1 MFEKIDELL
10 KKLNEYRPLTE
21 GEIKRLRD
29 EFLVDFTYNS
39 NAIEGNTLT
48 LQETALVLQEGIT
61 IDKKPLKEHL
71 EVIGHKEA
79 FFYIEELVK
88 EKVLLSENVI
98 KDIHSIVL
106 MDRPQDRGRY
116 RRIPVT
122 ILGTV
127 HEPPQPY
134 LVPVL
139 MEQLINEYNEEM
151 KGKHIIE
158 RIALLH
164 LKFESIHPFIDGNG
178 RTGRLILNFEL
189 MKEGYPPINIKFK
202 DRRRYYDCFKDY
214 HLNNGDSYMLT
225 EMIKEYVQEE
235 LERYI
240 SILRIA
246 DNYENKKSDQDNENE
261 LER

>member
-1 MFEKIDELL
+1 MLEKINNLL
-10 KKLNEYRPLTE
+10 KKINGYRPLTE
-21 GEIKRLRD
+21 WEIKRLRD
-29 EFLVDFTYNS
+29 EFLIDFTYNS

-79 FFYIEELVK
+79 FSYIEELVK
-88 EKVLLSENVI
+88 EKIPLSENNI

-106 MDRPQDRGRY
+106 MDKPQDRGKY

-122 ILGTV
+122 ILGAV

-151 KGKHIIE
+151 KDKHIIE
-158 RIALLH
+158 KVALFH
-164 LKFESIHPFIDGNG
+164 LQFEAIHPFIDGNG
-178 RTGRLILNFEL
+178 RTGRLIINFEL

-202 DRRRYYDCFKDY
+202 DRKRYYNCFTDFY
-214 HLNNGDSYMLT
+214 LNNSNPQMLM
-225 EMIKEYVQEE
+225 EMIEEYVQEE

-240 SILRIA
+240 SV
-246 DNYENKKSDQDNENE
+246 
-261 LER
+261 LEMANNFNND

>member
-1 MFEKIDELL
+1 MFEKLEDLL

-21 GEIKRLRD
+21 GETKRLRD
-29 EFLVDFTYNS
+29 EFLIDFTYNS

-71 EVIGHKEA
+71 EAIGHKEA
-79 FFYIEELVK
+79 FLYIEELVK
-88 EKVLLSENVI
+88 EKVPLSENVI

-106 MDRPQDRGRY
+106 MDRPQDKGRY

-122 ILGTV
+122 ILGSV

-134 LVPVL
+134 LVPIL
-139 MEQLINEYNEEM
+139 MEQLINQYNEWIEE
-151 KGKHIIE
+151 KHLIE
-158 RIALLH
+158 RVALLH
-164 LKFESIHPFIDGNG
+164 LQFESIHPFIDGNG
-178 RTGRLILNFEL
+178 RTGRLLLNFEL

-202 DRRRYYDCFKDY
+202 DRKRYYDCFTDY
-214 HLNNGDSYMLT
+214 HLNNSDPQMFIK
-225 EMIKEYVQEE
+225 MIGEYVEGE

-240 SILRIA
+240 SILGIA
-246 DNYENKKSDQDNENE
+246 NNVEEEKSRGGEE
-261 LER
+261 LEC

>member
-1 MFEKIDELL
+1 MLEKINNLL
-10 KKLNEYRPLTE
+10 KKINGYRPLTE
-21 GEIKRLRD
+21 WEIKRLRD
-29 EFLVDFTYNS
+29 EFLIDFTYNS

-79 FFYIEELVK
+79 FSYIEELVK
-88 EKVLLSENVI
+88 EKIPLSENNI

-106 MDRPQDRGRY
+106 MDKPQDRGKY
-116 RRIPVT
+116 RRMPVT
-122 ILGTV
+122 ILGAV

-151 KGKHIIE
+151 KDKHIIE
-158 RIALLH
+158 KVALFH
-164 LKFESIHPFIDGNG
+164 LQFEAIHPFIDGNG
-178 RTGRLILNFEL
+178 RTGRLIINFEL

-202 DRRRYYDCFKDY
+202 DRKRYYNCFTDFY
-214 HLNNGDSYMLT
+214 LNNSNPQMLI
-225 EMIKEYVQEE
+225 EMIEEYVQEE

-240 SILRIA
+240 SV
-246 DNYENKKSDQDNENE
+246 
-261 LER
+261 LEMANNFNND